1 MATHS
6 SILAWRIPWKEEPGG
21 LYSPWGHKESDMT
34 EHAHSRLNPE
44 PLEQCPALSGAYT
57 EKNRQWVLRGSAQH
71 LLGISHST
79 RIPVRTEP
87 YSKKNRGSQEGW
99 G

>member
-1 MATHS
+1 MAIHS
-6 SILAWRIPWKEEPGG
+6 CILAWRIPWKEEPGG

-57 EKNRQWVLRGSAQH
+57 EKNRNACRVTDAQ
-71 LLGISHST
+71 
-79 RIPVRTEP
+79 
-87 YSKKNRGSQEGW
+87 
-99 G
+99 